1 MCLDGKSGIGASRL
15 ITAPL
20 APYAIGLTLCNH
32 VATVCVRARVSA
44 GGKALPG
51 QSPKQST
58 SVYPKGVGGDK
69 PAWLAFDRQVS
80 TSYSISGPVCVGACG
95 MCYDVGCC
103 VCISVGECC
112 VYSKDQLYFTI
123 MATKPSGLVVM

>member
-20 APYAIGLTLCNH
+20 APNAIGLTLCNH

-80 TSYSISGPVCVGACG
+80 TSYSKCGPVCVGACG